1 MNMHNLRR
9 CFTYLC
15 VYTHTHTLF
24 RSQIRYQISTIELA
38 LNPNKK
44 RKRFCKAEYGR
55 KMTSIRGTAWTKAE
69 KKEMWE
75 QIQTCEQ
82 NQGHLK
88 PEKWLGESDQHQGE
102 SGVGPAVS
110 TVSQNACESKDLL
123 LPTSLFLKVS
133 VLLKC
138 IEFLPWQVPQGLK
151 LNPSSLRRRK
161 SERETSPEGS
171 RSAVP
176 PSAFICRL
184 SDPTVNEGQL
194 GPSQS
199 IARMLQIAE
208 LRGTWLRFTT
218 AGLVIILLFPGE

>member
-1 MNMHNLRR
+1 
-9 CFTYLC
+9 
-15 VYTHTHTLF
+15 
-24 RSQIRYQISTIELA
+24 
-38 LNPNKK
+38 
-44 RKRFCKAEYGR
+44 
-55 KMTSIRGTAWTKAE
+55 MTSIRGIAWTKAE

-75 QIQTCEQ
+75 QIQTGEQ

-88 PEKWLGESDQHQGE
+88 PEKWLGGSDQHQGE

-110 TVSQNACESKDLL
+110 TVSQNAWESKDLL

-138 IEFLPWQVPQGLK
+138 IEFLPWQVPQGSK
-151 LNPSSLRRRK
+151 LNPSSLRRK

-171 RSAVP
+171 LSAVL

-194 GPSQS
+194 GPSQHRTYAADCWTPRNLVKIHYRWPGNHFTFS
-199 IARMLQIAE
+199 RWVNRWRKCDKE
-208 LRGTWLRFTT
+208 WLISYT
-218 AGLVIILLFPGE
+218 AQEINCIWGLKIWKYNI